1 MPTPSVA
8 WRPIVLYVASLLAAA
23 ILAAPAANGSGTLP
37 DLHSLWPTH
46 RVRGPAI
53 VVLLVLPPRR
63 LWLRG
68 RPRAILVYMSI
79 TFITGAND
87 GPGYETAYRI
97 VEQGQTVLSGT
108 PYLERLACTPGR

>member
-53 VVLLVLPPRR
+53 VVLLVLPPSR
-63 LWLRG
+63 L
-68 RPRAILVYMSI
+68 
-79 TFITGAND
+79 
-87 GPGYETAYRI
+87 
-97 VEQGQTVLSGT
+97 
-108 PYLERLACTPGR
+108 